1 MGVLIMRQVAGI
13 LLLDR
18 KAYQELEKDNS
29 LKPLAFACLPLFLFF
44 LFSVPVH
51 SIPEA
56 VLVVISSFGSAL
68 CLLAIL
74 TSVFYASSLF
84 FGGRPGIQ
92 SYGSLIGYSMTSLT
106 LCVLPY
112 PGAVAGMTWFIA
124 CLVQATW
131 VAGRMKLLN
140 AVLAVFIPVLVVS
153 LSVCCGLLP
162 YDEEMLRNSWRT
174 PYGYGKRSGW
184 ASF

>member
-1 MGVLIMRQVAGI
+1 MRVPIIDQILGV
-13 LLLDR
+13 LLLDDDVY
-18 KAYQELEKDNS
+18 KELGQDRS
-29 LKPLAFACLPLFLFF
+29 YRPYVIVYITVLFLVFRY
-44 LFSVPVH
+44 
-51 SIPEA
+51 IP
-56 VLVVISSFGSAL
+56 LNGLSDVIYLLGSAFVFSL
-68 CLLAIL
+68 VLWFIL

-92 SYGSLIGYSMTSLT
+92 SYGSLIGYSMTPLT

-153 LSVCCGLLP
+153 LSVYCGLLP